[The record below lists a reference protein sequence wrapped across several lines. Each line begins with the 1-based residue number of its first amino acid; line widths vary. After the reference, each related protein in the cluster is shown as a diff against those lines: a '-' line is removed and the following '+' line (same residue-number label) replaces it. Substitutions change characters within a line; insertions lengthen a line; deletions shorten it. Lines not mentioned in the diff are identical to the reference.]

1 MVFLYY
7 NIYATATTIADN
19 FTILEAVNNVTII
32 ESAVESKRIQSLS
45 FLEFLKRSNSNGS
58 KHYDLLYIYCVY
70 VYFRSFLFYAISI
83 FIFTKKLLF

>member
-7 NIYATATTIADN
+7 NIYATATTIANN

-45 FLEFLKRSNSNGS
+45 FLEFLK
-58 KHYDLLYIYCVY
+58 KEQQ
-70 VYFRSFLFYAISI
+70 
-83 FIFTKKLLF
+83 